1 LFLPESFIIRGR
13 RWRKWF
19 SIDDVD
25 HPVSDWDPKVTDAGL
40 VQDLQV
46 AATVELVPVSEEKK
60 KTFFNSIFSFIEN
73 TCDGKSVMKKLKSK
87 NNEG

>member
-1 LFLPESFIIRGR
+1 LFLPESFIIRSR

-25 HPVSDWDPKVTDAGL
+25 HPVSDWDPEVTDAGL

-46 AATVELVPVSEEKK
+46 AATVELVPVSEEKRK
-60 KTFFNSIFSFIEN
+60 LVSTRFSISSN
-73 TCDGKSVMKKLKSK
+73 TAVMGKA
-87 NNEG
+87 

>member
-1 LFLPESFIIRGR
+1 MQMFIPEPFIIRSR

-25 HPVSDWDPKVTDAGL
+25 HPVSDWDPEVTDAGL

-46 AATVELVPVSEEKK
+46 AATVELVPVSEEKRK
-60 KTFFNSIFSFIEN
+60 LFSTRFSISSN
-73 TCDGKSVMKKLKSK
+73 TDVMGKA
-87 NNEG
+87 